1 MEKTE
6 IIVGAWKV
14 KRIDSTNWQVFEL
27 REIGKAKPGTKSRE
41 GETDWVG
48 LPAYY
53 ATLLPA
59 LERCKE
65 LNRARKLPRS
75 LVLDDVID
83 AIARLDEKFLKA
95 LKKALA

>member
-6 IIVGAWKV
+6 IIVGVWKV
-14 KRIDSTNWQVFEL
+14 KRTDSTNWQIFEL

-41 GETDWVG
+41 GETDWIG

-53 ATLLPA
+53 ATPLPA

-65 LNRARKLPRS
+65 LNRARELPMS
-75 LVLDDVID
+75 LGLDEAVD
-83 AIARLDEKFLKA
+83 AIAKLDAKFLKA